1 MKPALR
7 RVRDNFWSRKLRFL
21 IVQFMP
27 LLLTKKSQILQ
38 TISVTNLTG
47 LHTVTQLSSNHLC
60 QECSVFLAATPSQ
73 PLRMCCMQAV
83 LGFYLSFTPL
93 RSLVSEAYLLK
104 LIALV
109 IGGEVITEQSKLTQ
123 SYLAHGGQAQYH
135 RYRPRRYAK
144 ALRSSCLMMAVIAR
158 VLNTI
163 NFRASYQGRG
173 RSEV

>member
-1 MKPALR
+1 
-7 RVRDNFWSRKLRFL
+7 
-21 IVQFMP
+21 
-27 LLLTKKSQILQ
+27 
-38 TISVTNLTG
+38 
-47 LHTVTQLSSNHLC
+47 
-60 QECSVFLAATPSQ
+60 
-73 PLRMCCMQAV
+73 MQAV

-104 LIALV
+104 LNALV
-109 IGGEVITEQSKLTQ
+109 IRGEVIAEQSKLTQ

-135 RYRPRRYAK
+135 RYRPRRYART
-144 ALRSSCLMMAVIAR
+144 LRSSCLMMAVIAR

>member
-1 MKPALR
+1 
-7 RVRDNFWSRKLRFL
+7 
-21 IVQFMP
+21 
-27 LLLTKKSQILQ
+27 
-38 TISVTNLTG
+38 
-47 LHTVTQLSSNHLC
+47 
-60 QECSVFLAATPSQ
+60 
-73 PLRMCCMQAV
+73 MQAV

-158 VLNTI
+158 VLTTN

-173 RSEV
+173 RSEVDLEDTKSLKEAFTGLSDVFRLTNHAN